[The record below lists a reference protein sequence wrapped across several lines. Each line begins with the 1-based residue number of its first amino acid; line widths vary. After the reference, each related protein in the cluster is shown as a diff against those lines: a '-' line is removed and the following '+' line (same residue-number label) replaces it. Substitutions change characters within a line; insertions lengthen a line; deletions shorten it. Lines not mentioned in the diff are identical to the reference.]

1 MQWDRRTKWGKTV
14 VWGDGHL
21 RHRLLRMFPWPA
33 RVNTCILRLLHF
45 PCSWCQMQHWKKHC
59 KQIWKSNFKQ
69 QNATEMGF
77 VITASASRKQGL
89 LIYRPS
95 YCQGLRQSNLWC
107 KSQERFLDSQR
118 SHILMTAKCIG
129 FSLSLSKVA
138 GKLFLQVHSSERNCK
153 WAGGLRDGE
162 GVGGRSRRQSL

>member
-1 MQWDRRTKWGKTV
+1 MDISGTGCSECSLDR
-14 VWGDGHL
+14 
-21 RHRLLRMFPWPA
+21 PA
-33 RVNTCILRLLHF
+33 STPAFYGCFTFHVAGVK
-45 PCSWCQMQHWKKHC
+45 CSTEKHC

-69 QNATEMGF
+69 QNATEIVF

-129 FSLSLSKVA
+129 FPLSLSKVA

-153 WAGGLRDGE
+153 WACGLRDGE
-162 GVGGRSRRQSL
+162 GVGGPSRRQSL